1 MGAAA
6 QLVWISLG
14 FIMGDSHVTKTAA
27 VQIVAD
33 GVQSSKS
40 APIAPAH
47 NRLLIILSLISLYT
61 LWGGTYLGMRI
72 ALEGFPPFFVAGVR
86 QLTAG
91 IILYVFLRLRGSP
104 GPTRAQWLGAL
115 VVGGLL
121 LVVGNGGVVYAEQW
135 VSSGLAA
142 LALGAIPLWAALFS
156 GLFGRWPRPI
166 EWCGLAI
173 GFAGL
178 VLLNLENG
186 LHANPLGAIV
196 LLIAPMS
203 WGLGSILSQHLP
215 SPKGL
220 MASAAQMLAGGVML
234 FIVGFGFGERMTS
247 IPGPRPL
254 GAMLFLIVGGSL
266 VGFSA
271 YGYLLRHVRPAL
283 ATSYAYANPVVA
295 VGLGIILAGE
305 HITAIGVLA
314 MLVILSGVGLVTL
327 GKDRLPSPHR
337 IPRLLEED

>member
-1 MGAAA
+1 MR
-6 QLVWISLG
+6 
-14 FIMGDSHVTKTAA
+14 DSHITETA
-27 VQIVAD
+27 Q
-33 GVQSSKS
+33 VQSTSGEVQPVS
-40 APIAPAH
+40 SVPIASAH
-47 NRLLIILSLISLYT
+47 NRLLIVLSLIALYT

-91 IILYVFLRLRGSP
+91 VILYVFLRLRGSP
-104 GPTRAQWLGAL
+104 GPTRDQWLGAL

-121 LVVGNGGVVYAEQW
+121 LVVGNGGVVFAEQW

-166 EWCGLAI
+166 EWCGLAV
-173 GFAGL
+173 GFGGL
-178 VLLNLENG
+178 ILLNLENG
-186 LHANPLGAIV
+186 LHANPLGAII

-234 FIVGFGFGERMTS
+234 FIVGVGIGERMTG

-254 GAMLFLIVGGSL
+254 GAMLYLIIGGSL
-266 VGFSA
+266 IAFSA

-283 ATSYAYANPVVA
+283 ATSYAYVNPVVA
-295 VGLGIILAGE
+295 VGLGVALAGD
-305 HITAIGVLA
+305 HITVIGLLA
-314 MLVILSGVGLVTL
+314 MLVILSGVGLVSL
-327 GKDRLPSPHR
+327 GKERSR
-337 IPRLLEED
+337 A

>member
-1 MGAAA
+1 
-6 QLVWISLG
+6 
-14 FIMGDSHVTKTAA
+14 MGDSHLTETARVQVTSDEARPL
-27 VQIVAD
+27 
-33 GVQSSKS
+33 SSV
-40 APIAPAH
+40 PVAPAQ
-47 NRLLIILSLISLYT
+47 NRLLIVLSLIALYT

-91 IILYVFLRLRGSP
+91 IILYVFLRLRGAVR
-104 GPTRAQWLGAL
+104 PTRAQWLGAL

-121 LVVGNGGVVYAEQW
+121 LVVGNGGVVFAEQW

-166 EWCGLAI
+166 EWCGLAL
-173 GFAGL
+173 GFGGL
-178 VLLNLENG
+178 ILLNLENG
-186 LHANPLGAIV
+186 LHANPLGAII

-215 SPKGL
+215 APKGL
-220 MASAAQMLAGGVML
+220 MASAAQMLAGGVVL
-234 FIVGFGFGERMTS
+234 FIVGFGVGERMTS

-266 VGFSA
+266 IAFSA

-295 VGLGIILAGE
+295 VGLGVALAGE
-305 HITAIGVLA
+305 HISLIGLLA

-327 GKDRLPSPHR
+327 GKERSR
-337 IPRLLEED
+337 A